1 MAVRLYDLTDQWSD
15 MFDRLEDY
23 DTWEPEKNGDGEY
36 IDEHGEVIKNAS
48 EYIKETREELKQ
60 AWFESLSAIEEMFED
75 KAVNIAL
82 YIKTLDAEA
91 EAIKAEKMRLAAR
104 QSQKEK
110 LAARLREYL
119 IASMQQVK
127 IKKIDSDPRTKIS
140 LKTNAPSV
148 NVSDEKA
155 FVKWAMTE
163 HDELLRYKDPEIDK
177 IAVKKALNDGEELP
191 VYVKLVS
198 TVSAIIK

>member
-23 DTWEPEKNGDGEY
+23 DTWEPEKNDDGEY

-48 EYIKETREELKQ
+48 EYIKETREDLKQ
-60 AWFESLSAIEEMFED
+60 AWFESLSAIKEMFED

-82 YIKTLDAEA
+82 HIKTLDAEV

-119 IASMQQVK
+119 VSSMQQVK
-127 IKKIDSDPRTKIS
+127 LKRINSDPRVTIS
-140 LKTNAPSV
+140 FRVNPPSV
-148 NVSDEKA
+148 SIGDEKA
-155 FVKWAMTE
+155 FVEWAAKN
-163 HDELLRYKDPEIDK
+163 HDELLKYKDPEIDK
-177 IAVKKALNDGEELP
+177 TAVKKALKEELDLP
-191 VYVKLVS
+191 SDVQLVS
-198 TVSAIIK
+198 TVSIIIK

>member
-23 DTWEPEKNGDGEY
+23 DTWEPEKNDDGEY

-48 EYIKETREELKQ
+48 EYIKETREDLKQ

-119 IASMQQVK
+119 VSSMQQVK

-148 NVSDEKA
+148 NISDEKA
-155 FVKWAMTE
+155 FVKWAMAE
-163 HDELLRYKDPEIDK
+163 HDELLRYKDPEINK

>member
-1 MAVRLYDLTDQWSD
+1 MRLYDLTNQWSD

-23 DTWEPEKNGDGEY
+23 DTWEPERNNDGEY

-48 EYIKETREELKQ
+48 DYIKETREDLKL
-60 AWFESLSAIEEMFED
+60 AWFETLSAIEEMFEE

-82 YIKTLDAEA
+82 YVKTLDAEA

-140 LKTNAPSV
+140 LKTNPPSV
-148 NVSDEKA
+148 NISDEKA

-163 HDELLRYKDPEIDK
+163 HDELLRYKAPEIDK
-177 IAVKKALNDGEELP
+177 TAVKKALNDGEKLP

>member
-23 DTWEPEKNGDGEY
+23 DTWEPEKNDDGEY

-48 EYIKETREELKQ
+48 EYIKETREDLKQ
-60 AWFESLSAIEEMFED
+60 AWFESLSAIEEMFEGR
-75 KAVNIAL
+75 AINIAL
-82 YIKTLDAEA
+82 HIKTLDAEV

-110 LAARLREYL
+110 LAARLRKYL
-119 IASMQQVK
+119 VSSMQQVK

-148 NVSDEKA
+148 NISDEKA
-155 FVKWAMTE
+155 FVKWAMAG
-163 HDELLRYKDPEIDK
+163 HDELLRYKDPEIDR